1 MADVTLKVSEP
12 FFGEVFDKLLVA
24 PGTHLAFKGESPT
37 SEEAGILISESET
50 ETSTTKTYLHVPVP
64 WFGVD
69 GEVHVVAAQD
79 VEFNDGDTFTVNELD
94 IAWDKLILKV
104 GVDIPA
110 LKFGGFC
117 LFELPEEIPVVGG
130 DCALAVPSLDLFT
143 KAPDIE
149 LPLDLSA
156 LFGFIVTEISAICSL
171 EVRLDNDNGKEVWAV
186 HADPIAVDA
195 DLVDIQDTSGKAG
208 ALVQAAVAGA
218 ALKLQALFPWTWVA
232 DVFLGFM
239 GVPTMSEFV
248 LDVLD
253 IPDDI
258 EEWLMKSLEF
268 SIGIDNLL
276 MEVIFDA
283 ILDSEALFTVPKRHE
298 ILKEK
303 GKPAGDFGGY
313 GADGN
318 EPAPIPDIKLPR
330 IELPITK
337 PEAHFDADE
346 MVLTFDI
353 EA

>member
-1 MADVTLKVSEP
+1 VY
-12 FFGEVFDKLLVA
+12 GKLLVA
-24 PGTHLAFKGESPT
+24 PGVHLPFKGESPT
-37 SEEAGILISESET
+37 SADAGILVSESST
-50 ETSTTKTYLHVPVP
+50 ETSTAQTYLQVPVP

-69 GEVHVVAAQD
+69 GEIHLVAAQGI
-79 VEFNDGDTFTVNELD
+79 EFNDGDTFTVDELD

-104 GVDIPA
+104 GLDIPS

-117 LFELPEEIPVVGG
+117 LFEVPDDVPFFGG
-130 DCALAVPSLDLFT
+130 GCAVAVPSLDLFT

-149 LPLDLSA
+149 LPLDLSP

-171 EVRLDNDNGKEVWAV
+171 EVRLENDAGKEVWAV

-208 ALVQAAVAGA
+208 VVVQAAVAGV
-218 ALKLQALFPWTWVA
+218 ALTLQAMFPWTWVA
-232 DVFLGFM
+232 DVFLGFL
-239 GVPTMSEFV
+239 GVPTMSELV

-253 IPDDI
+253 IHDDI
-258 EEWLMKSLEF
+258 EEWLMKTLEF

-283 ILDSEALFTVPKRHE
+283 ILDSEALFQVPKRHE
-298 ILKEK
+298 ILADKTR
-303 GKPAGDFGGY
+303 PAGDFGGY

-318 EPAPIPDIKLPR
+318 EPAPVPEIKLPR
-330 IELPITK
+330 IELPTTK
-337 PEAHFDADE
+337 PQAHFDADE
-346 MVLTFDI
+346 MVLTFDV